1 MKAEGSDVTRC
12 HGWVTN
18 SAGDADR
25 ASPVALAPV
34 VKMFLLTSS
43 SYSLGHLYL
52 RFSILFSN
60 FGTLSSTKTFKQV

>member
-1 MKAEGSDVTRC
+1 MKAQGSDVTWC
-12 HGWVTN
+12 HGRMTS
-18 SAGDADR
+18 SAGEADR
-25 ASPVALAPV
+25 AMPIALAPV

-60 FGTLSSTKTFKQV
+60 FGTMSSTKTFKQV